1 MTAIDNNRA
10 GEPIG
15 RQLRASAG
23 DPAYLEI
30 VEFYDDE
37 VTYLDANDLESW
49 VGLMAMDIVYRA
61 PVRQTREI
69 GSGPEFADGMF
80 LFEEDFMSLLAKGM
94 RLTKMSSAWAENP
107 PSRTRRFVTNVRVH
121 ETDVEG
127 EYYVTSSILLLR
139 VRYDQ
144 RQPDFL
150 SARRVDRLRRDG
162 DSFKIARRT
171 IEFDHATIGLQ
182 NLSVYF

>member
-1 MTAIDNNRA
+1 MTSVDANREAEAIGHR
-10 GEPIG
+10 
-15 RQLRASAG
+15 LRASAG
-23 DPAYLEI
+23 DPAYLQI
-30 VEFYDDE
+30 VEFLDDE
-37 VTYLDANDLESW
+37 VTFLDDNDLESW
-49 VGLMAMDIVYRA
+49 VGLMAMDVVYRA
-61 PVRQTREI
+61 PVRLTREV
-69 GSGPEFADGMF
+69 GAGPDFADGMF

-94 RLTKMSSAWAENP
+94 RLTKISSAWSENP

-121 ETDVEG
+121 ETEVEG
-127 EYYVTSSILLLR
+127 EYHVTSSILLLR

-144 RQPDFL
+144 PQPDFL

-171 IEFDHATIGLQ
+171 IYFDHATIGLQ